1 MNPAEPRTTPPGAEL
16 ELPSEGG
23 PVHQANAGPLP
34 PKRARLLKLAEEL
47 AHRLIRRVQAYRR
60 VRSEGPLYL
69 EEWANERDVDRR
81 IDSGDPIAVIDAMAD
96 AADGIADAR
105 RQMEIELGIDAGVA
119 PRDED

>member
-1 MNPAEPRTTPPGAEL
+1 
-16 ELPSEGG
+16 
-23 PVHQANAGPLP
+23 
-34 PKRARLLKLAEEL
+34 LKLAEEL

-105 RQMEIELGIDAGVA
+105 RQMEIELGIDAGDA